1 MQLKEVLDRTHIV
14 SIPTKTN
21 FRGVEFREIALIEGD
36 TNWGEFSPFL
46 EYEAKAAKHWL

>member
-1 MQLKEVLDRTHIV
+1 MQLKEVLERTHIV

-36 TNWGEFSPFL
+36 TNWGSSRHF
-46 EYEAKAAKHWL
+46 